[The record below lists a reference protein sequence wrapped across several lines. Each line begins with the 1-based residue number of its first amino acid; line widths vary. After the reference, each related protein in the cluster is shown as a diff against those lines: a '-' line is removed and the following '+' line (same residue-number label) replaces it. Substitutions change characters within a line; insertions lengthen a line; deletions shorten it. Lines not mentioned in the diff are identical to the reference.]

1 MKVFCR
7 SYIKY
12 QIKSV
17 TLRCGLKRHIRMN
30 ISEYIANFNEKDVID
45 VFSNIIKAESPSGY
59 LSNREVDILDVEIFL
74 DEYCV
79 AIGLDGIA
87 DLIVNEYNKRAENY
101 FGCVT
106 DKTAKEMAL
115 SALREHFLYDGY
127 TMYKA
132 DSPFASAFDWLDE
145 KYKLLEIPLDRDGE
159 QTMVLAFDF
168 RNVKFDVDNYIN
180 SDWGLWN
187 GEIAHIM
194 EIVKERVT

>member
-1 MKVFCR
+1 
-7 SYIKY
+7 
-12 QIKSV
+12 
-17 TLRCGLKRHIRMN
+17 MN

-168 RNVKFDVDNYIN
+168 KNVKFDVDNYIN

>member
-1 MKVFCR
+1 
-7 SYIKY
+7 
-12 QIKSV
+12 
-17 TLRCGLKRHIRMN
+17 MN
-30 ISEYIANFNEKDVID
+30 ISEYIADFNEKDVIN
-45 VFSNIIKAESPSGY
+45 VFSEIVKADAPSI
-59 LSNREVDILDVEIFL
+59 SFIDRDVDILDVEMFL
-74 DEYCV
+74 DEFCV
-79 AIGLDGIA
+79 AVGEEEIA

-115 SALREHFLYDGY
+115 SALKEHFLYDGY

-145 KYKLLEIPLDRDGE
+145 KYKLLEIPLDMDGE

-168 RNVKFDVDNYIN
+168 KNAKFDVDYFIN
-180 SDWGLWN
+180 PDWVLWN

-194 EIVKERVT
+194 EIVNEKINS

>member
-1 MKVFCR
+1 M
-7 SYIKY
+7 S
-12 QIKSV
+12 
-17 TLRCGLKRHIRMN
+17 N
-30 ISEYIANFNEKDVID
+30 SEYLAQFNENDVIN
-45 VFSNIIKAESPSGY
+45 VFSDIIKADAPSI
-59 LSNREVDILDVEIFL
+59 SFVDRDVDILEVESFF
-74 DEYCV
+74 DKYCV

-87 DLIVNEYNKRAENY
+87 DLIVSEYNKRAENY

-115 SALREHFLYDGY
+115 SALKEHFLYDGY

-145 KYKLLEIPLDRDGE
+145 KYKLLEIPLDMDGE

-168 RNVKFDVDNYIN
+168 KDAKFDVDYFIN
-180 SDWGLWN
+180 PVWGLWS

-194 EIVKERVT
+194 EIVNEKINN